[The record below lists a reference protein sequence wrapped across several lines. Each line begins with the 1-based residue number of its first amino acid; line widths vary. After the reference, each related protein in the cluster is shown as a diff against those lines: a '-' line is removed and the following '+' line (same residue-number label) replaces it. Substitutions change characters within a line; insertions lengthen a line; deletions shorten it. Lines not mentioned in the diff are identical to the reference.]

1 MWFSVLFAK
10 AVGDEDCHHCFSY
23 PTVYFNQAQ
32 NRYTTLTRSCC
43 FTMAVGS

>member
-10 AVGDEDCHHCFSY
+10 AVGDEDSHHYFSY

-32 NRYTTLTRSCC
+32 IDTQHSHVR
-43 FTMAVGS
+43 AVSLWR